1 MRSGWGTSSGLA
13 ALFLVALVALAAVA
27 AVAACGG
34 GPVGAG
40 PANGDGGS
48 SGCGS
53 GATVSGTGLQQC
65 TTCSAP
71 ANACTPLDS
80 LQACCTWVAQPR
92 DPLADGTGLHR
103 YSTPDANAQPD
114 LSCLAGGAT
123 LGTPQTV
130 TLTGYVW
137 LFSSGLDSAGVK
149 VEVFAENT
157 PTAPDGTIAA
167 SPLGSYTTTSSD
179 PIDPTDSTWNSKCPG
194 GCSYRQYTIQN
205 VPTETPLVI
214 RTSDAGST
222 QWATLY
228 DYNVYF
234 KNADVTSGQVKY
246 DATAVA
252 GPDLSTVAGTVGQTV
267 QASMGLLAGEVH
279 DCSDIRL
286 FGATVETSEPHQGQM
301 FYFTDD
307 ESSPLPSLGATDT
320 SHLGLFGALNLAP
333 GKPIR
338 VTSVGQCPANAP
350 SSACTPGSTVMLGTY
365 VVQVYA
371 GAVTAV
377 ALRGRRPWQP

>member
-1 MRSGWGTSSGLA
+1 MRLGRGTSSWLVAVFLVVAGLA
-13 ALFLVALVALAAVA
+13 T
-27 AVAACGG
+27 VAACGS

-40 PANGDGGS
+40 PSGGDGGS
-48 SGCGS
+48 SGCGN
-53 GATVSGTGLQQC
+53 GAAVAATGLQQC

-71 ANACTPLDS
+71 AVSCTPSESLD
-80 LQACCTWVAQPR
+80 ACCTWLAAPK
-92 DPLADGTGLHR
+92 DALADGTGLHR
-103 YSTPDANAQPD
+103 YSTPDPNAQPD
-114 LSCLAGGAT
+114 LSCLAGGT
-123 LGTPQTV
+123 SLGTPQMV

-137 LFSSGLDSAGVK
+137 LFSSGQDSANVK
-149 VEVFAENT
+149 VDVFTENT
-157 PTAPDGTIAA
+157 PQTPDGSIGAT
-167 SPLGSYTTTSSD
+167 PVGSYTTTSSD
-179 PIDPTDSTWNSKCPG
+179 PVDPTDSSWNLKCNG

-214 RTSDAGST
+214 RTSDGGSGNL
-222 QWATLY
+222 WATLY
-228 DYNVYF
+228 DYNIYF
-234 KNADVTSGQVKY
+234 KSSDVTGGQVKY

-267 QASMGLLAGEVH
+267 QAGMGLLAGEVH
-279 DCSDIRL
+279 DCSDVRL
-286 FGATVETSEPHQGQM
+286 FGATVETSQAHQGPM

-307 ESSPLPSLGATDT
+307 ESSPLPSLGAADT

-338 VTSVGQCPANAP
+338 VTSVGQCPASAP
-350 SSACTPGSTVMLGTY
+350 SGVCSAGSTVMLGTY